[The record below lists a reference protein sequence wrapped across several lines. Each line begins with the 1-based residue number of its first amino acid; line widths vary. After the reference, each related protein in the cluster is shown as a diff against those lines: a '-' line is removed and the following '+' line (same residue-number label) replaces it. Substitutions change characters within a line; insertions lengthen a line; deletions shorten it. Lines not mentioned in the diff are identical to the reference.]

1 MPGRGLSP
9 SEQGSR
15 DGEPWRA
22 GGGDRGAPESST
34 VPVVLKRGEGFS
46 IAAARCPATTG
57 PDHQRAWELS
67 SRTSQNQR
75 QNLVTQ
81 RSGPRRRQGRI
92 PPREPTVPNVVY
104 NPWCGCSGAPPGR
117 AVDGVTNTYSCRPGG
132 FQSWGSCGVVYI
144 RRVARD
150 VIVFCWKKG
159 LLARLRAANHG
170 VPPMDLDAEIV
181 EPQDDVGG
189 L

>member
-46 IAAARCPATTG
+46 IAARCPATTG

-81 RSGPRRRQGRI
+81 RSGPRRRQGGFRSENQ
-92 PPREPTVPNVVY
+92 RSPTWFTTRGVDAVALHLVVPWTALPTPTHVDPAAFNLGGRVVWY
-104 NPWCGCSGAPPGR
+104 TSAGLPG
-117 AVDGVTNTYSCRPGG
+117 T
-132 FQSWGSCGVVYI
+132 
-144 RRVARD
+144 
-150 VIVFCWKKG
+150 
-159 LLARLRAANHG
+159 
-170 VPPMDLDAEIV
+170 
-181 EPQDDVGG
+181 
-189 L
+189 